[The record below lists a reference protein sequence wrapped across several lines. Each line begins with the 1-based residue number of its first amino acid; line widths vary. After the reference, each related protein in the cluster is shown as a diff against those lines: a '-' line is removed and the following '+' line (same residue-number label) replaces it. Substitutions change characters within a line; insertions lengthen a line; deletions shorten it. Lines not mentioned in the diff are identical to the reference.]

1 MRGALRPSRAL
12 FSLLFFPLGICHAAV
27 LCCTVLLSHLPPLD
41 MQETYNTSID
51 RAVYE
56 AASPKLLQARRWPSL
71 ALPDCWRPRSDAV
84 MPSHLAMTNHA

>member
-1 MRGALRPSRAL
+1 
-12 FSLLFFPLGICHAAV
+12 
-27 LCCTVLLSHLPPLD
+27 

-71 ALPDCWRPRSDAV
+71 ALPDYWRPRSDAV